1 MNKVLSQAIKKAV
14 SEFSPNID
22 SSEVQKRPDLFS
34 LNKETELFQNSKGI
48 KSVILMGSNEI
59 RKKVFELK
67 DMDSGK
73 QTTYSLSK
81 LINLF

>member
-1 MNKVLSQAIKKAV
+1 MQTRGTKKVVLIGS
-14 SEFSPNID
+14 
-22 SSEVQKRPDLFS
+22 
-34 LNKETELFQNSKGI
+34 TEN
-48 KSVILMGSNEI
+48 